1 MNEKEN
7 YLKVIN
13 GEKAEWVPNFF
24 NAAALCVPMAYP
36 DTVIPNS
43 GNPDK
48 KIVDI
53 FGNIRNDRERYT
65 NYLGVEYTVTIDGS
79 MPTPGKHII
88 TDITKWREQVNYPF
102 PDIDKVNFE
111 EQAAGYFSIVN
122 RDEKAVVFMEESV
135 FFILMNTMGVAEAL
149 CAMVE
154 EPDAVHDFF
163 KELTDFADKKIRSS
177 FSYFKPEVIV
187 IADDVATSL
196 DLFMSPKIYTEM
208 IEPYHRLLAKTI
220 LELGAIPEMHCCG
233 KCEKLVPKWIDMGYK
248 IWQPA
253 QPVNDLVSIKEKY
266 GDEIILNG
274 GWDTSGKGG
283 LPGDSEDVVRA
294 SVRETID
301 LLAPGYGYVFWDGG
315 MTGGDVKKFEWTA
328 DEANKY
334 GKAFYQK
341 NN

>member
-1 MNEKEN
+1 MNEREN

-24 NAAALCVPMAYP
+24 NAAAPCIPMVYP

-53 FGNIRNDRERYT
+53 LGNVRNDRERYT
-65 NYLGVEYTVTIDGS
+65 NYLGVDYTITIDGS

-102 PDIDKVNFE
+102 PDIDRVNFE

-135 FFILMNTMGVAEAL
+135 FFTLMNTMGVAEAL

-154 EPDAVHDFF
+154 EPEAVHDFF
-163 KELTDFADKKIRSS
+163 KELTDFADKKIRNS
-177 FSYFKPEVIV
+177 FPYFKPEVIV

-196 DLFMSPKIYTEM
+196 DLFMSPKNYDEM
-208 IEPYHRLLAKTI
+208 IAPFHRQLAKTI
-220 LELGAIPEMHCCG
+220 IELGAIPEMHCCG
-233 KCEKLVPKWIDMGYK
+233 KCEKLVPKWIEMGYK

-253 QPVNDLVSIKEKY
+253 QPVNDLVGIKEKY
-266 GDEIILNG
+266 GDKIIING

-283 LPGDSEDVVRA
+283 LPGDSEEDVRA
-294 SVRETID
+294 SVRETIN

-315 MTGGDVKKFEWTA
+315 MTGGDIEKFGWTA

-334 GKAFYQK
+334 GKTFYQE